1 MHLHM
6 EGVSGMAGGARNDL
20 SGDLVNTQLR
30 RFAVLAVAM
39 VAALAMSVTAA
50 FAQYPPASAFGVS
63 CTTAQPGGTSQCTV
77 VGAAANERLTATAS
91 ADGRVFDTQTFN
103 ANAEGEATFSVEIP
117 TDVRGNVVVSVEG
130 PESGSASDTI
140 TVAAAGDA
148 GTPVTGGDAAA
159 GDRLPF
165 TGGNVTLLLLVAFA
179 LLGGGA
185 LAVRGRQASVDA

>member
-1 MHLHM
+1 MHLHI

-63 CTTAQPGGTSQCTV
+63 CTSAQPGGTTQCTV
-77 VGAAANERLTATAS
+77 VGAAANESLTATAS
-91 ADGRVFDTQTFN
+91 AGGEVFDTQNFN
-103 ANAEGEATFSVEIP
+103 ANADGEASFSVDIP
-117 TDVRGNVVVSVEG
+117 TEVQGNVVIAVEG
-130 PESGSASDTI
+130 PESGTTGDTI

-148 GTPVTGGDAAA
+148 EGTPVTDDAAA

-165 TGGNVTLLLLVAFA
+165 TGTNVTLLLLVAFA

-185 LAVRGRQASVDA
+185 FAVRGRQASVDA